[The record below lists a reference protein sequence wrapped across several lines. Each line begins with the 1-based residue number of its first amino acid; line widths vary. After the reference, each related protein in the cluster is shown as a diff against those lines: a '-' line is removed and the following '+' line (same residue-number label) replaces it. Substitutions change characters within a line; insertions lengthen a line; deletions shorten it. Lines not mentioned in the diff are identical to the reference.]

1 MCPRFISRARW
12 VTFGLVLGLGVF
24 VVGCAG
30 GDGRAMT
37 KVSGKVTLD
46 GVPVDDGQILFRR
59 TSGEQKGYEGLIKD
73 GTYQLD
79 CEQGDVKVEI
89 TAFRIVPG
97 KFTTVNG
104 PKEPVREMYV
114 PEKYN
119 TKTTLTQ
126 KLSGSSSTIPFELS
140 SK

>member
-1 MCPRFISRARW
+1 MYMRFTSRSRRMMI
-12 VTFGLVLGLGVF
+12 GLTLGLILAAS
-24 VVGCAG
+24 GC
-30 GDGRAMT
+30 GDKSRAMT

-46 GVPVDDGQILFRR
+46 GVPVNDGQILFRL
-59 TSGEQKGYEGLIKD
+59 TTGEQKGYEAMIKD
-73 GTYQLD
+73 GTYHLD
-79 CEQGDVKVEI
+79 CEPGDAKIEI

-104 PKEPVREMYV
+104 PKEPVREMYI

-119 TKTTLTQ
+119 SKTTLTRQ
-126 KLSGSSSTIPFELS
+126 LTGSSSELSFELT